1 MRGMK
6 PVVFALVMLVT
17 ASAPAFAQSGAS
29 ITGVVKDSS
38 GAVLPGVTVEASS
51 PVLIEKVRT
60 GVTDGGGVYRIT
72 ELLPGVYT
80 VTFTLTGFSTLKREA
95 VEVTGS
101 FTTTLNGELK
111 VGSVSETVTVTGAT
125 PIVDVQNATR
135 QTVVNHTVIDA
146 LPTGR
151 NMFNLGVLIPGIVL
165 ATGGLA
171 NQDVGGALGPNT
183 LALAIHGGHTE
194 DQRFTMN
201 GISLS
206 TMIGGGWGGG
216 TIPNLAGVSEMLF
229 DTSAVDASLSTG
241 GVRINF
247 IAKDGGNRFSGTVQ
261 GNFANSSMQG
271 DNFTDRLKARGLT
284 TPGNI
289 TKNWDFNPGFGGPL
303 VKDRLW
309 FYLSGRS
316 QGANTLVPGQF
327 YNKNANNLNAWTY
340 VPDTSKPAE
349 LHRKWEDYNAR
360 ISWQAAQ
367 KHKIGFL
374 YNIQSNCFC
383 PFGSSSLT
391 APEAGND
398 QRFPL
403 QRPIAVD
410 WSSPISSKLLLEASA
425 MHRIERWGAYDLRSA
440 GNEVDPRMISVV
452 DNGPGAFRPG
462 MTYRSAAQ
470 YSNNFNTTFHWRF
483 TASYITGAHA
493 LKFGFN
499 DAWGDSQQD
508 SYSRVPYSYTFLT
521 PVGAAPTPFS
531 VTVRAVPYSQTIA
544 VNRDLGLFA
553 QDKWTRGRM
562 TLSAGLR
569 FDHVRNSFPVQTLG
583 PTAMTP
589 DRNIT
594 FPETPFLNWN
604 DITPKLNFAYDLR
617 GDGKT
622 AIKITLNKYLR
633 GFGTSFGNIPEP
645 NPVSAAVG
653 FGNAT
658 RTWNDFT
665 YAPGDPRNGNYVPD
679 CDLSTRTPGANGECG
694 ALSDLSFGSNS
705 VQTLLDALK
714 YDPNLATGWGKRE
727 YNWEFS
733 AGVQHELVPRVSMD
747 VGFFRKWYGNFHV
760 VDSLSLSP
768 SDFSHFSYTTPSDPR
783 LPNGGGYTVTDML
796 VVKPTTGF
804 GGFAPAANVVKLSDD
819 VGRQIEHW
827 NGFDVTLNARLQNG
841 FIAQGGVSTGRT
853 SRDNCDI
860 VQALPETALDTFN
873 FFNGGFF
880 LNNVPASFCKQDG
893 VFITQVK
900 GLAAYTIPKVDVQV
914 SGTYQDL
921 PGVPITATANLSGVL
936 PLTHTLFGFPFP
948 SGLQGIFPA
957 FHIVEP
963 GTQYGERLHQ
973 VDLSIKKILKSGR
986 TRTMISFDIYN
997 AFNADTITGQDNN
1010 YTLVPGGQAI
1020 WQVPN
1025 LILQARFFKIG
1036 AQIDF

>member
-1 MRGMK
+1 
-6 PVVFALVMLVT
+6 
-17 ASAPAFAQSGAS
+17 
-29 ITGVVKDSS
+29 
-38 GAVLPGVTVEASS
+38 
-51 PVLIEKVRT
+51 
-60 GVTDGGGVYRIT
+60 
-72 ELLPGVYT
+72 
-80 VTFTLTGFSTLKREA
+80 
-95 VEVTGS
+95 
-101 FTTTLNGELK
+101 
-111 VGSVSETVTVTGAT
+111 
-125 PIVDVQNATR
+125 
-135 QTVVNHTVIDA
+135 
-146 LPTGR
+146 
-151 NMFNLGVLIPGIVL
+151 
-165 ATGGLA
+165 
-171 NQDVGGALGPNT
+171 
-183 LALAIHGGHTE
+183 
-194 DQRFTMN
+194 
-201 GISLS
+201 
-206 TMIGGGWGGG
+206 
-216 TIPNLAGVSEMLF
+216 
-229 DTSAVDASLSTG
+229 VDASLATG

-247 IAKDGGNRFSGTVQ
+247 IAKDGGNRFSGSVM

-271 DNFTDRLKARGLT
+271 DNFTDRLQQRGLT

-289 TKNWDFNPGFGGPL
+289 EKNWDFNPGFGGPL
-303 VKDRLW
+303 KKDRAW

-316 QGANTLVPGQF
+316 QGANTFAPGQF
-327 YNKNANNLNAWTY
+327 YNKNANNLTAWTY
-340 VPDTSKPAE
+340 VPDTARPAINN
-349 LHRKWEDYNAR
+349 RKWADYNAR
-360 ISWQAAQ
+360 VTIQAGA
-367 KHKIGFL
+367 KNKFGFL

-383 PFGSSSLT
+383 PFGISSLV

-410 WSSPISSKLLLEASA
+410 WTSPVSSKLLLEATA

-483 TASYITGAHA
+483 AASYITGAHA

-531 VTVRAVPYSQTIA
+531 VTVRAVPFSQTIT
-544 VNRDLGLFA
+544 VNRDTGLFA

-569 FDHVRNSFPVQTLG
+569 YDHVRNSFPVQTLG
-583 PTAMTP
+583 PTAITP

-622 AIKITLNKYLR
+622 AVKITLNKYLR

-658 RTWNDFT
+658 RSWDDTNH
-665 YAPGDPRNGNYVPD
+665 NYVPD
-679 CDLSTRTPGANGECG
+679 CDLTTRTPGANGECG
-694 ALSDLSFGSNS
+694 ALSNPGFGSNN
-705 VQTLLDALK
+705 VQALLDELK

-733 AGVQHELVPRVSMD
+733 AGVQHQLLPRVSMD

-760 VDSLSLSP
+760 VDNLSLSP
-768 SDFSHFSYTTPSDPR
+768 SDFNHVSYTTPADSR
-783 LPNGGGYTVTDML
+783 LPNGGGYTVTDL
-796 VVKPTTGF
+796 VVIKPTVGGF
-804 GGFAPAANVVKLSDD
+804 GFPAPGTAYSANRNVVKLSDD

-827 NGFDVTLNARLQNG
+827 NGFDVTLNGRLQNG
-841 FIAQGGVSTGRT
+841 LIAQGGISTGRT
-853 SRDNCDI
+853 SRDNCAI
-860 VQALPETALDTFN
+860 VQALPETAIDTFN

-880 LNNVPASFCKQDG
+880 LNNVPAGFCKQDG

-900 GLAAYTIPKVDVQV
+900 GLASYVIPKVDVQI

-921 PGVPITATANLSGVL
+921 PGVPITATANLTGLVPVAGL
-936 PLTHTLFGFPFP
+936 QFIFP
-948 SGLQGIFPA
+948 S
-957 FHIVEP
+957 FHIMEP
-963 GTQYGERLHQ
+963 GTVYGERLHQ
-973 VDLSIKKILKSGR
+973 VDLSIKKILRAGR

-997 AFNADTITGQDNN
+997 ALNADTIIGQDNN

-1020 WQVPN
+1020 WQTPN
-1025 LILQARFFKIG
+1025 LILQARFFKVG